1 MKFGHLIEFKMMDI
15 FLKKS
20 STKDGEETI
29 PKRFSKKSKL
39 SIYLGQQSK
48 VL

>member
-1 MKFGHLIEFKMMDI
+1 MKFGHLIEFKMMDT

-29 PKRFSKKSKL
+29 PNDFLKN
-39 SIYLGQQSK
+39 QN
-48 VL
+48 